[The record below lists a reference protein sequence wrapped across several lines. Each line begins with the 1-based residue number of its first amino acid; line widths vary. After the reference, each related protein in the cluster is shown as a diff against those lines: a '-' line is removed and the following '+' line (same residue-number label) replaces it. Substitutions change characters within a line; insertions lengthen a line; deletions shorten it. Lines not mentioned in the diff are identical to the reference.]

1 VYFKITKDSLGKTI
15 KEEEFFTA
23 EGKLLAT
30 HDETSDQ
37 TTYYVNNHLGSVI
50 ASVDH
55 DGEIIEQV
63 GYAPYGGPLSEIS
76 NENTFLGKVL
86 ERDLSMI
93 NLGARMHDPL
103 TRQFLTPD
111 TMVPLAINQV
121 RASVRGSVGGVPLN
135 QGHTLIACRQCS
147 SQGCDHGAAV
157 SWHGCQRSRARLRAP
172 PPRENSLLPAG

>member
-1 VYFKITKDSLGKTI
+1 MYFKITKDSLGKTI

-86 ERDLSMI
+86 EREI
-93 NLGARMHDPL
+93 FR
-103 TRQFLTPD
+103 
-111 TMVPLAINQV
+111 
-121 RASVRGSVGGVPLN
+121 
-135 QGHTLIACRQCS
+135 
-147 SQGCDHGAAV
+147 
-157 SWHGCQRSRARLRAP
+157 
-172 PPRENSLLPAG
+172 